1 MGPGMRAGGD
11 RTRGLRSARRF
22 QRCPG
27 AESFAPVL
35 KVSQQ
40 VARNPGRAAEL
51 DLDLRKDPG
60 SPFYVYPG
68 AQLCLDPK
76 SGHLLGLEWK
86 HVPTCPV
93 S

>member
-60 SPFYVYPG
+60 APFYVYPG